1 VAGEPR
7 SRRRPSSS
15 GTGGRRNGD
24 QRESARADQTAP
36 VLATG
41 DIVAQLRSLLPALAP
56 AERRVGEVI
65 VSDPGGAARLTITD
79 LAGEAKTS
87 ETTVI
92 RFCRS
97 VGVDSYPALRLL
109 VAAWTGRNEAMDQ
122 PRLAPEIDPDDDLA
136 SVVTRIGQSA
146 TSAVR
151 ETADSI
157 DLAEL
162 DRAVAAVVAAR
173 RIDTYGVG
181 ASGLVAED
189 LQRKLHRI
197 GLSAWA
203 WPDPHMA
210 LTSAANLSAEDVLV
224 AVSHSG
230 RTTDTLDP
238 VIEAHSRGARVIAIT
253 NFIRSPLATEADI
266 VLTTVSDET
275 TFRSGAMASRI
286 AALVVVDCLFV
297 GVATRRWS
305 PATEAILRTNQAI
318 SSRRQSRRGRR

>member
-7 SRRRPSSS
+7 SRRRRSSS
-15 GTGGRRNGD
+15 EPVGRRNGA
-24 QRESARADQTAP
+24 QRESARADQSAP
-36 VLATG
+36 VPATG

-79 LAGEAKTS
+79 LAGEARTS

-210 LTSAANLSAEDVLV
+210 LTSAANLGAEDVLV

-253 NFIRSPLATEADI
+253 NFVRSPLATEADI

>member
-1 VAGEPR
+1 MAGESR
-7 SRRRPSSS
+7 SRRRRT
-15 GTGGRRNGD
+15 TGAANGRRNGA
-24 QRESARADQTAP
+24 QREPARPDQPASAP
-36 VLATG
+36 ATG

-65 VSDPGGAARLTITD
+65 VSDPGRAAGLTITD
-79 LAGEAKTS
+79 LAGAAETS

-122 PRLAPEIDPDDDLA
+122 PRLAPEIDPNDDLA

-157 DLAEL
+157 DLGEL
-162 DRAVAAVVAAR
+162 ERAIAAVATAR
-173 RIDTYGVG
+173 RIDAYGVG

-210 LTSAANLSAEDVLV
+210 LTSAANLGAEDVLV

-238 VIEAHSRGARVIAIT
+238 VIEARSRGARVIAIT
-253 NFIRSPLATEADI
+253 NFVRSPLAAEADI

-297 GVATRRWS
+297 GVATQQWS
-305 PATEAILRTNQAI
+305 AATEAILRTNQAI